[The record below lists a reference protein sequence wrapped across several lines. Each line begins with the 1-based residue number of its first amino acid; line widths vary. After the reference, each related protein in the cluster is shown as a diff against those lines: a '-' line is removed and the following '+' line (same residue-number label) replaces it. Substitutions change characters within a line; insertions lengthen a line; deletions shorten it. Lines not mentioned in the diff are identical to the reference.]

1 MYWWLISEFLPTTHK
16 QTKGKIMAT
25 TVITGRDISLSF
37 TGGTDIEAQATS
49 AVLTKTNV
57 RETYQTLDGEAYK
70 TTNIEGTFALS
81 MLADWG
87 KASSVCEALW
97 TAAETAPD
105 TDITVT
111 LTAATGAQFVFPI
124 MPEFPTAGG
133 SGTDAQTVDF
143 TFKVS
148 KGEVTETFS

>member
-1 MYWWLISEFLPTTHK
+1 
-16 QTKGKIMAT
+16 MAT
-25 TVITGRDISLSF
+25 VVITGRDISLSF
-37 TGGTDIEAQATS
+37 SGGTDIEAQATS

-70 TTNIEGTFALS
+70 TTNIEGTFELS

-87 KASSVCEALW
+87 KANSVCEALW

-105 TDITVT
+105 TDISIT
-111 LTAATGAQFVFPI
+111 LTTATGASFVFPV

-133 SGTDAQTVDF
+133 AGTDAQTVDF
-143 TFKVS
+143 SFKVS
-148 KGEVTETFS
+148 RGEVTETFS

>member
-1 MYWWLISEFLPTTHK
+1 
-16 QTKGKIMAT
+16 MAT

-37 TGGTDIEAQATS
+37 TGGTDIEAQATN

-70 TTNIEGTFALS
+70 TVNIEGTFQLD

-87 KASSVCEALW
+87 KANSVCEALW
-97 TAAETAPD
+97 TACDTAPN
-105 TDITVT
+105 TEISVT

-124 MPEFPTAGG
+124 LPEYPTAGG
-133 SGTDAQTVDF
+133 AGIDAQTVSY
-143 TFKVS
+143 TFKVAR
-148 KGEVTETFS
+148 GEVSETFS

>member
-1 MYWWLISEFLPTTHK
+1 
-16 QTKGKIMAT
+16 MAT
-25 TVITGRDISLSF
+25 VVITGRDISLSF
-37 TGGTDIEAQATS
+37 SGGTDIEAQATS

-70 TTNIEGTFALS
+70 TVNIEGTFALS

-87 KASSVCEALW
+87 KANSVCEALW

-105 TDITVT
+105 TDITIS
-111 LTAATGAQFVFPI
+111 LTAATGAVFSFPI
-124 MPEFPTAGG
+124 KPEFPTAGG
-133 SGTDAQTVDF
+133 AGTDAQTVDF

-148 KGEVTETFS
+148 QGSVTETFS

>member
-1 MYWWLISEFLPTTHK
+1 
-16 QTKGKIMAT
+16 MAT

-49 AVLTKTNV
+49 AVLTKV
-57 RETYQTLDGEAYK
+57 LDRQTYQTLDGEAYK
-70 TTNIEGTFALS
+70 TTNVTAEFALE

-87 KASSVCEALW
+87 KTNSVCEAIW
-97 TAAETAPD
+97 TACDTAPD

-124 MPEFPTAGG
+124 KPSYPTVGG
-133 SGTDAQTVDF
+133 SGMDAQTVSF
-143 TFKVS
+143 TFLVS

>member
-1 MYWWLISEFLPTTHK
+1 
-16 QTKGKIMAT
+16 MAT

-37 TGGTDIEAQATS
+37 TGGTDIEAQALS

-70 TTNIEGTFALS
+70 TVNVEGTFALS

-87 KASSVCEALW
+87 KTSSVCEALW
-97 TAAETAPD
+97 AAAEAPD
-105 TDITVT
+105 TTISVT

-124 MPEFPTAGG
+124 LPEFPTAGG
-133 SGTDAQTVDF
+133 AGTDAQTVDF
-143 TFKVS
+143 TFKVANGS
-148 KGEVTETFS
+148 VTETFN